1 MAKKESTFAVT
12 PEMSRLD
19 IKERPDLDRLCH
31 FEADPGANLY
41 LFLKQRDP
49 GAGIQFVCA
58 DPHRRSPA
66 RSSSGPLCCWY
77 PKARVAKLKQDYLAG
92 GHPDSFEAEALKWR
106 GYGKEFRA
114 FLHVYYKRVEEIQKE
129 EKQQKAN
136 QMHLHLVEDD

>member
-1 MAKKESTFAVT
+1 MSKRGSAFAAT
-12 PEMSRLD
+12 PEMQRLG
-19 IKERPDLDRLCH
+19 IEERPDLDRLCH
-31 FEADPGANLY
+31 FEADPGVNLY

-77 PKARVAKLKQDYLAG
+77 PKARVAELKQAFLAG
-92 GHPDSFEAEALKWR
+92 GHHDSFEAEALKWR

-114 FLHVYYKRVEEIQKE
+114 FLHVYYKRVEEIFRE
-129 EKQQKAN
+129 ERRRDRN
-136 QMHLHLVEDD
+136 QLKLVD